1 MRRKFALLAAAAM
14 LCLGLTPGTALR
26 IEPYRAGASGI
37 GDPYFP
43 DDGNG
48 GYDVQSYFVDVR
60 YDPDTDRLN
69 GVATIKAKAT
79 RNLKSFNLDFDGL
92 TLRSATVNGERAKTK
107 RKGGEL
113 TVTPKHHLR
122 DDARFTAVFRYDG
135 VPQTLEDF
143 GLSGFIHT
151 DDGAIVIG
159 EPHVAATWFPANDH
173 PSDKARFKFRIKV
186 PAGLQAIS
194 NGVLTSQ
201 RTSGRWTTWSWD
213 ASQKPM
219 TTYLAFMA
227 IGHFDVR
234 SYQAGGLRY
243 WDAVDSS
250 LMQDVLPAIA
260 PATGSQ
266 FLYSQIGEPAYKQL
280 KRTIAVPPG
289 GATLTMRIDRDTE
302 DFFDFLFVEAHTV
315 GADDWTTLADANGH
329 TTQDPGA
336 CPFIIDVHPF
346 LAHYLHSVV
355 VDPGDPSTPDDD
367 ITECQPT
374 GTSGSWNAISGRGS
388 GGWETWSLTLENA
401 TTSPRQVEVA
411 ISYASDFSVQGRGV
425 AIDDIVVSTGQ
436 GSTSFEADGNVLD
449 GWTNPIA
456 GPDGDNP
463 NTWATATSVAA
474 LPNVGP
480 DIIASF
486 DHQPDILA
494 FEAATFGPYP
504 FNAAGGVVDNVPVGF
519 ALENQTRPTYSP
531 FFFFGGGPN
540 DFVLVHELAHQWY
553 GDSLA
558 VRRWQHIWLNEGFA
572 TYAEWL
578 WSEREGFGTAQE
590 NFDGLAMIPQGR
602 PVLGAADRRPRAR
615 SALRLPGLRPR
626 GDDPAGAAQ
635 RGRRRCLLPDPP
647 GVGATARRR
656 HGDDLAVHQP
666 CRRLSGKDLGDLFDT
681 WLSAGKPAGLPE
693 PPPEEPVSAQRQA
706 AGVTAN
712 AATARTLRNPPPA
725 LRSLA
730 ERLKD
735 RPSNPFTH

>member
-1 MRRKFALLAAAAM
+1 VRRKFALLAVAAI
-14 LCLGLTPGTALR
+14 LCLGLAPGTALAS
-26 IEPYRAGASGI
+26 EPYRAGAAGI

-48 GYDVQSYFVDVR
+48 GYDVQSYLIDVR
-60 YDPDTDRLN
+60 YDPSTDRLV

-92 TLRSATVNGERAKTK
+92 TLRSATVNGETAKTK
-107 RKGGEL
+107 RAGGEL

-122 DDARFTAVFRYDG
+122 DDSRFTAVFRYDG
-135 VPQTLEDF
+135 VPETLEDF

-151 DDGAIVIG
+151 EDGAIVIG
-159 EPHVAATWFPANDH
+159 EPHVASTWFPANDH

-186 PAGLQAIS
+186 PRGLQAIS
-194 NGVLTSQ
+194 NGVLTSHT
-201 RTSGRWTTWSWD
+201 TSGRWTTWSWD

-227 IGHFDVR
+227 VGHFDVHA
-234 SYQAGGLRY
+234 YQADGLRY
-243 WDAVDSS
+243 WDAIDSA
-250 LMQDVLPAIA
+250 LMQDRLPAIA
-260 PATGSQ
+260 PVTGSQ

-289 GATLTMRIDRDTE
+289 GATLTMKVDRDTE

-329 TTQDPGA
+329 TNQDPGA

-346 LAHYLHSVV
+346 LAHYLTAVV

-367 ITECQPT
+367 IVECRPT
-374 GTSGSWNAISGRGS
+374 GTSGAWNAISGQGS
-388 GGWETWSLTLENA
+388 GGWETWSVTLANA
-401 TTSPRQVEVA
+401 TASTRQVEVA
-411 ISYASDFSVQGRGV
+411 ISYASDYSVQGRGV
-425 AIDDIVVSTGQ
+425 AIDDIVVSTGD

-449 GWTNPIA
+449 GWTNPIV

-463 NTWATATSVAA
+463 NTWTTATTVAA
-474 LPNVGP
+474 VPGIGP
-480 DIIASF
+480 DIVASF
-486 DHQPDILA
+486 ALQPGILA
-494 FEAATFGPYP
+494 FESATFGRYP
-504 FNAAGGVVDNVPVGF
+504 FNAAGGVVDAVPVGF

-531 FFFFGGGPN
+531 FFFGGGPN
-540 DFVLVHELAHQWY
+540 DFVLVHELAHQWF

-578 WSEREGFGTAQE
+578 WSEHQGFDTAQQIFE
-590 NFDGLAMIPQGR
+590 SFTMIPKDDEFWQLPIGDPGPVQLFDFPVYGR
-602 PVLGAADRRPRAR
+602 GAMTLQ
-615 SALRLPGLRPR
+615 ALRNEV
-626 GDDPAGAAQ
+626 GDTTFFRILQ
-635 RGRRRCLLPDPP
+635 EW
-647 GVGATARRR
+647 ARR
-656 HGDDLAVHQP
+656 HANGTVTTSQFINLAE
-666 CRRLSGKDLGDLFDT
+666 RLSGKDLDDLFDT

-693 PPPEEPVSAQRQA
+693 PPPEEPVSSQRQA
-706 AGVTAN
+706 AAVSAN
-712 AATARTLRNPPPA
+712 AAIARKLKDLPPA
-725 LRSLA
+725 VRSLA

-735 RPSNPFTH
+735 RQGNPFTH